1 MKNKKLIYIILPVLA
16 FINFACGQGNIDVT
30 ESKYEPKIVVDGYI
44 YPDKKVEG
52 IRLTRNFSLNKDIDI
67 SQVILSSA
75 DASITD
81 LESGRIYKLIYN
93 PENFSYGYTGNDLH
107 IQNNKSY
114 KLDVTAEIDGR
125 TLHTSSTTTVPPAGF
140 GLVSKD
146 LGSMFYREKDGNG
159 NIREFNFQFAPSAGI
174 DFYAASVTSLD
185 ASLSTF
191 IFDNA
196 FLTDLD
202 SSDIDKDFDQYRQS
216 YDWIQNLKE
225 GVTVSNHKI
234 EWFSIW
240 FYGKYRV
247 VLYAGDANFKDFL
260 MTHKDVKEMDGN
272 FHEPKLHMDGDGI
285 GIFGSAIAD
294 TAYFNILR

>member
-1 MKNKKLIYIILPVLA
+1 MMFVIILPVLV
-16 FINFACGQGNIDVT
+16 FISFACGKGEIDVT

-52 IRLTRNFSLNKDIDI
+52 IRLTRNFPLNKDIDI
-67 SQVILSSA
+67 SQVFLSNA

-81 LESGRIYKLIYN
+81 LESGRIYKLTYN
-93 PENFSYGYTGNDLH
+93 SDDFSFEYPGNDLH

-114 KLDVTAEIDGR
+114 KLDVAAIIDGQ
-125 TLHTSSTTTVPPAGF
+125 TLHTSSTTIVPPAGF
-140 GLVSKD
+140 GIINKD
-146 LGSMFYREKDGNG
+146 LGSMTYREKDGNG
-159 NIREFNFQFAPSAGI
+159 NIKQFGFQFAPSVGI
-174 DFYAASVTSLD
+174 DFYAVSVTSLD
-185 ASLSTF
+185 ASLSNF

-196 FLTDLD
+196 FFTDID
-202 SSDIDKDFDQYRQS
+202 SSDVEKDFDQYRQS
-216 YDWIQNLKE
+216 YDWIQNVKE
-225 GVTVSNHKI
+225 GISVSNHNI

-247 VLYAGDANFKDFL
+247 ILYAGDKNFKDFL

-272 FHEPKLHMDGDGI
+272 FHEPKLHLEGDGI
-285 GIFGSAIAD
+285 GVFGSAIAD